1 MAGGLQ
7 ARGQSAPLINQKR
20 DLLHSCRTNCCQYFA
35 NTYVS
40 EPLICSDVD
49 FLLCAAGATP
59 SRICAGK
66 SPGLVLCLPKYIVPS
81 RRIETIR
88 ASSRLAPGIE
98 MGCHSFGK
106 SADTP

>member
-1 MAGGLQ
+1 M
-7 ARGQSAPLINQKR
+7 LINQKR
-20 DLLHSCRTNCCQYFA
+20 DLLHSCRTNCGQHFA

-49 FLLCAAGATP
+49 FLLCAAGHTFSNLCRQVAE
-59 SRICAGK
+59 
-66 SPGLVLCLPKYIVPS
+66 PGLCLPKYRVPS

-88 ASSRLAPGIE
+88 ASSRLAPRID